1 MKFNFRRS
9 RKSVKLAE
17 LPQSSGLQ
25 PKPKPLYLKLR
36 KHQRTALKFAL
47 GQPGTAMILAPRMGK
62 TWVAMA
68 LIEQDEP
75 SESLLVVP
83 LTNKL
88 STWRRLLLRHL
99 PQYAVCLTL
108 EEYRKESFPKIYLTH
123 YEAIPAEIKKLRK
136 IKWGLVCY
144 DEAQRLKG
152 RSTGQSRH
160 AMKFDYV
167 PRRLALSGTPIDGEE
182 LEMFGLMRFVDSR
195 ALGKRWTDFDHH
207 FLVSGGFMGK
217 EKSFKESERKLF
229 EQRLRPFVLCM
240 TREEADIAEARII
253 NRPVIM
259 LDAQRAHYDEMS
271 DDWLT
276 EINGA
281 GVSSKL
287 EITKRVKLQQITSG
301 FITDDESVL
310 HRIKGAKEREL
321 RKLLLDHIEPPA
333 VIFCQYLQDVE
344 LCEKICRE
352 FSDSVAILTGAV
364 KDKPRS
370 KNRTNLL
377 QSFQRGE
384 IDYLVA
390 QQKTGGVGVDM
401 YRARN
406 AVVYSHTESWI
417 DFDQMRSRMDYPDLP
432 AARIYLIFCKN
443 TIDNLKRIAV
453 MSKQSISEVLL
464 MKLKPGEK
472 P

>member
-1 MKFNFRRS
+1 M
-9 RKSVKLAE
+9 
-17 LPQSSGLQ
+17 
-25 PKPKPLYLKLR
+25 
-36 KHQRTALKFAL
+36 
-47 GQPGTAMILAPRMGK
+47 AM
-62 TWVAMA
+62 
-68 LIEQDEP
+68 IEQDEP
-75 SESLLVVP
+75 DEALLVVP

-88 STWRRLLLRHL
+88 STWRRLLLRYL

-108 EEYRKESFPKIYLTH
+108 EEYRKEESPKIYLTH
-123 YEAIPAEIKKLRK
+123 YEAIPGEIKKLRK
-136 IKWGLVCY
+136 MKWRFVCY
-144 DEAQRLKG
+144 DEAQRLKSRG
-152 RSTGQSRH
+152 TGQSRH

-182 LEMFGLMRFVDSR
+182 LEMFGLMRFVDNR
-195 ALGKRWTDFDHH
+195 ALGKKWTDFDSH

-217 EKSFKESERKLF
+217 EKSFRESERELF
-229 EQRLRPFVLCM
+229 EDRLRPFVLRM
-240 TREEADIAEARII
+240 TRDEADIEEAELHWL
-253 NRPVIM
+253 PVRM
-259 LDAQRAHYDEMS
+259 TDVQQRHYDEMS
-271 DDWLT
+271 EDWLT
-276 EINGA
+276 EVNGA

-301 FITDDESVL
+301 FITDDEDVL

-321 RKLLLDHIEPPA
+321 RRLLANVIEPPA
-333 VIFCQYLQDVE
+333 VIFCQYLPDVE
-344 LCEKICRE
+344 LCERVCRE
-352 FSDSVAILTGAV
+352 FSSNVATLTGTL

-384 IDYLVA
+384 VDYLVA

-432 AARIYLIFCKN
+432 AAKIYLIFCKS
-443 TIDNLKRIAV
+443 TIDNLKRLAV
-453 MSKQSISEVLL
+453 LSKQSISEVLL
-464 MKLKPGEK
+464 RELKPGEK